1 MKKAMNIK
9 FRENME
15 LLKQETM
22 LKSWNPM
29 T

>member
-1 MKKAMNIK
+1 MKKEMNIK

-22 LKSWNPM
+22 FKACNPM